1 MEENVMRKRLMYALL
16 ALQVLVLC
24 GAYAWHALG
33 LRGETYLLRAEP
45 VDPRDLLRGDFV
57 ILSYEISRPPQEMDL
72 AEFESDERVY
82 VRLRPEEGFWVIDTI
97 TRHLPEGKPVLRA
110 RWQDA
115 RLIYDLERYFVPEGM
130 GNPPPPYTVE
140 ITVNS
145 QGQPLIKHFYANGAR
160 WP

>member
-1 MEENVMRKRLMYALL
+1 MNKRLIYALL
-16 ALQVLVLC
+16 AVQILVLS

-57 ILSYEISRPPQEMDL
+57 ILNYEISRPPQNIAL
-72 AEFESDERVY
+72 PSFAWDERVY
-82 VRLRPEEGFWVIDTI
+82 VRLQPDDGFWVIETI
-97 TRHLPEGKPVLRA
+97 SRERLEGKPVLQA
-110 RWQDA
+110 RWQEG

-130 GNPPPPYTVE
+130 GDPPPPYTVE
-140 ITVNS
+140 IAVNPL
-145 QGQPLIKHFYANGAR
+145 GQPQIQRFYANGAP